1 MKQNRLK
8 IRPRFS
14 LKASLAFLLLLFS
27 FQSSAQ
33 LDIDS
38 LRLAYDYADVMEER
52 ISTQILIGEYYDDI
66 HEYDRAIIEFHR
78 AIEMIPEDNSS
89 LRATT
94 VEKLGNSYKSNE
106 EIGKAK
112 EAFQAANDLYQT
124 INSSAE
130 LIGRN
135 YSLIGRC
142 YYDEADYDSAMVYY
156 LKAEEVYESSS
167 ITNRPRGIL
176 YHFIGS
182 VFKRQDD
189 YDKACE
195 YYQKEIDYGI
205 EYEYK
210 DVEAEGRYLSSI
222 CLESDSARLK
232 NNLACMKMYEDLNN
246 ERLVGLMA
254 QNAAENY
261 LALGYPD
268 SALVLQKQSLEVRRR
283 QNEVSHLAG
292 ILSGLSKTYIQL
304 GEYKKAE
311 EHLEEAEQIALETG
325 IKKYI
330 RLEEI
335 YGIYYDM
342 SMNKNDYKSAIQYLK
357 LEYSYKDSA
366 MNTSHKDA
374 IAEMEVRYDSE
385 KQSAQ
390 MALLQKDKD
399 IIEKEKLL
407 SDEAAEAQSFYT
419 LLLSIGGVI
428 LLIAG
433 VFVYFKYRESQKQKT
448 LISNQKTKMQLQ
460 KEQVEAKNKDITDS
474 MIYASKIQ
482 KAIITS
488 ENYINRLFSDFFVFY
503 EPRDI
508 VSGDFY
514 WAYETSKGQK
524 LIAVGDC
531 TGHGVPG
538 AMMSMLGN
546 SFLNEIIIE
555 GGETEPNKILEKL
568 RNQVK
573 KALPASQSRDGMD
586 MSICLIENNKL
597 KFAGANLP
605 IYIIKGEKFEEIK
618 GSKQPVGYTPT
629 QEIPFTQTN
638 HDLNKGD
645 VIYLFSDG
653 YADQFGGIKGKKY
666 KYKTLREKLIQ
677 ISKLPFSEQK
687 KIIIDEFHQWK
698 GDLEQLDDVCLL
710 GIKI

>member
-1 MKQNRLK
+1 MKQNRLQ
-8 IRPRFS
+8 IRFCFS
-14 LKASLAFLLLLFS
+14 LKTSFAFLVLFAS

-33 LDIDS
+33 MDIDS
-38 LRLAYDYADVMEER
+38 LRLAYDYADVMGER

-78 AIEMIPEDNSS
+78 AIEMIPNDQSS

-106 EIGKAK
+106 EISKAK
-112 EAFQAANDLYQT
+112 EAFQAANDLYQL

-156 LKAEEVYESSS
+156 LKAEEVYETSEV
-167 ITNRPRGIL
+167 TNRPRGIL

-205 EYEYK
+205 KYEYK

-232 NNLACMKMYEDLNN
+232 NNLACMKMYEDLNM

-304 GEYKKAE
+304 GDYKKAE

-385 KQSAQ
+385 KQAAQ

-419 LLLSIGGVI
+419 VLLLIGGII

-433 VFVYFKYRESQKQKT
+433 VFVYFKYRESQKQKS

-474 MIYASKIQ
+474 MIYASTIQ

-514 WAYETSKGQK
+514 WAYETNTGQK

-555 GGETEPNKILEKL
+555 GGETQPNIILEKL
-568 RNQVK
+568 RSQVK
-573 KALPASQSRDGMD
+573 KALPASESRDGMD
-586 MSICLIENNKL
+586 MSICLIDKGKL

-605 IYIIKGEKFEEIK
+605 IYLIKGENFEEIK
-618 GSKQPVGYTPT
+618 GNKQPVGYTPT
-629 QEIPFTQTN
+629 EEIPFTQTD
-638 HDLNKGD
+638 HELSKGD

-653 YADQFGGIKGKKY
+653 YADQFGGTKGKKY
-666 KYKTLREKLIQ
+666 KYKTLREKLVQ
-677 ISKLPFSEQK
+677 ISKLPLSEQK